1 MILRRTTLLLSLL
14 LHLIIIYW
22 IIRVEVPILIYPE
35 KEKVI
40 AVVPVSFPPL
50 PEISFLPGKKKT
62 REKISGKVTGLIP
75 GSRSGSDSIPTTFA
89 ENTSKGIS
97 SDFQVEESKLTT
109 PPPEVKEIPNLSI
122 YSENIRDIIRN
133 VNWSRIGTGS
143 KEKLSGVGEGAA
155 NPDGGSQVYF
165 NLENYDLSP
174 WAKRVLLRIHKNWMI
189 PMATKIRVKQPVE
202 VAIIIEK
209 NGNISS
215 IKIKQSSNSDTFDQA
230 AVNSIR
236 LSSPLPVLPRD
247 FPGVN
252 LEVRFLFAS
261 SELAADTLNRGKG
274 SSTKGWLGTGE

>member
-40 AVVPVSFPPL
+40 RVVPVSFTPL
-50 PEISFLPGKKKT
+50 PEISFLPRKKKI
-62 REKISGKVTGLIP
+62 REKLSGKVTGLIP
-75 GSRSGSDSIPTTFA
+75 GSRSGRDSIPTTL
-89 ENTSKGIS
+89 EVNTRKAINRKY
-97 SDFQVEESKLTT
+97 QVEEPKLTT

-133 VNWSRIGTGS
+133 VNRSKIGTGS
-143 KEKLSGVGEGAA
+143 KEKISGVGEGAA
-155 NPDGGSQVYF
+155 NPVGESQVYF

-189 PMATKIRVKQPVE
+189 PMATKARVKQPVE

-236 LSSPLPVLPRD
+236 LSSPLPDLPRD

-261 SELAADTLNRGKG
+261 SELAANPLDKGKRL
-274 SSTKGWLGTGE
+274 STKGWIGSGE